1 MTKKR
6 KQGQESVMKVYL
18 LFSQAV
24 KEDPSVK
31 LTFELKIK
39 SRANHVEQ
47 SIPEE

>member
-1 MTKKR
+1 
-6 KQGQESVMKVYL
+6 MKVYL

-47 SIPEE
+47 SIPGE